1 MRVLR
6 FLFRLA
12 VLGAALVLLAY
23 GAFQFCRWRGWVLF
37 SQEADPDQWEV
48 FGVDASVYQGE
59 VDWAA
64 LAAQGV
70 DFAFLKATGC
80 PGRRG
85 TGGRLPLLQ
94 L

>member
-48 FGVDASVYQGE
+48 FGVDASVYQGR
-59 VDWAA
+59 W
-64 LAAQGV
+64 
-70 DFAFLKATGC
+70 TG
-80 PGRRG
+80 PLWPPRG
-85 TGGRLPLLQ
+85 WISPF
-94 L
+94 